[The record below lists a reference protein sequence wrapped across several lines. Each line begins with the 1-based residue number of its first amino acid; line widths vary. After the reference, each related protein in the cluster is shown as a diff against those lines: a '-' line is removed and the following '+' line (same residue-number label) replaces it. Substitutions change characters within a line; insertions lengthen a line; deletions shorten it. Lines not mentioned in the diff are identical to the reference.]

1 MSIIDALGRIC
12 ALQPSYTST
21 NTPEMQ
27 QRGRLIRHTLPNE
40 FNAMS
45 TELKAAMGP
54 MFGAEF
60 AVGASDGTGLK
71 TEAPWVRI
79 FATSMSPRPTAGW
92 YAVVHFTANGQAV
105 FVTVGCGSTVWSNGS
120 FKRESPAKLA
130 EQTSWAQS
138 VVRHKFGTLEP
149 FEDTIELGAKAPLP
163 TTFEQ
168 ATALAR
174 RIPVDELD
182 EARFRELLVLACER
196 LRYIYEAQHLGRDLP
211 PAAVIDIMVET
222 LVAPARIHAAG
233 QGYWL
238 TAAERRAV
246 EGRAMA
252 LAKNWLESN
261 GYLAKDVSR
270 TASFDFEALKNGQ
283 TIKVE
288 VKGTT
293 NESGDALLMTQNEVN
308 LHRSQK
314 GHTALVVVTHIE
326 LVNQPGKPVA
336 HGGKV
341 QVEVGWDIDAWE
353 VAPIA
358 YRLLRRAPATASKS

>member
-1 MSIIDALGRIC
+1 M
-12 ALQPSYTST
+12 
-21 NTPEMQ
+21 
-27 QRGRLIRHTLPNE
+27 
-40 FNAMS
+40 
-45 TELKAAMGP
+45 
-54 MFGAEF
+54 
-60 AVGASDGTGLK
+60 
-71 TEAPWVRI
+71 
-79 FATSMSPRPTAGW
+79 
-92 YAVVHFTANGQAV
+92 
-105 FVTVGCGSTVWSNGS
+105 
-120 FKRESPAKLA
+120 
-130 EQTSWAQS
+130 
-138 VVRHKFGTLEP
+138 
-149 FEDTIELGAKAPLP
+149 
-163 TTFEQ
+163 
-168 ATALAR
+168 
-174 RIPVDELD
+174 DELE
-182 EARFRELLVLACER
+182 EARFRELLVLGCER

-211 PAAVIDIMVET
+211 AAGAIDIMVET

-246 EGRAMA
+246 EGRAMV
-252 LAKNWLESN
+252 LAKIRLESN
-261 GYLAKDVSR
+261 GYSAKDVSR

-308 LHRSQK
+308 LHRLQK

-326 LVNQPGKPVA
+326 LVDQAGKPIA
-336 HGGKV
+336 QGGKV